1 MAKSKSER
9 SLWGELI
16 SLGLYKRNQGR
27 LVRQLTAAGASLI
40 VIFGTWT
47 LSQGP
52 LSGYDSAAMRVGL
65 PVLITAIGMWVIFRI
80 VNYPEFANFLISVEA
95 EMAKVSWSDRSRLLR
110 ATAVT
115 IVVMFTLGALL
126 FFFDLF
132 WIWFFKLVGFLQDV
146 DVKDL
151 KK

>member
-9 SLWGELI
+9 SVWSELL
-16 SLGLYKRNQGR
+16 SAKLYKRNQGR
-27 LVRQLTAAGASLI
+27 LTRQLTAVGFSLM

-52 LSGYDSAAMRVGL
+52 LSGYDSAAIRVGI
-65 PVLITAIGMWVIFRI
+65 PVLIAAVVLWVIFRL

-95 EMAKVSWSDRSRLLR
+95 EMAKVSWSDKSRLIR

-115 IVVMFTLGALL
+115 VVVMFVLGFLL
-126 FFFDLF
+126 FVFDQF
-132 WIWFFKLVGFLQDV
+132 WIWFFKLIGFL
-146 DVKDL
+146 KF
-151 KK
+151 

>member
-1 MAKSKSER
+1 MAKSKSDR
-9 SLWGELI
+9 SLWGELL
-16 SLGLYKRNQGR
+16 SFGLYKRNQGR
-27 LVRQLTAAGASLI
+27 LARQLTAAGASLM

-65 PVLITAIGMWVIFRI
+65 PLLITAVGVWVIFRV

-95 EMAKVSWSDRSRLLR
+95 EMAKVSWSDKSHLIR

-115 IVVMFTLGALL
+115 VIVMFSLGLLL
-126 FFFDLF
+126 FIFDQF
-132 WIWFFKLVGFLQDV
+132 WIWFFKLIGFL
-146 DVKDL
+146 KF
-151 KK
+151 